1 MDINNFDLLELQTSY
16 LQQDP
21 TIQALCL
28 ALTPHLQEI
37 SKNIEQTFIY
47 GRIDELDEEV
57 VDELAWQFHVDFYDS
72 KLPLEKKSNLVKKSP
87 MLHKIKGTPQAV
99 IDAVETIFGRTK
111 LKEWFEYG
119 GKPYFFGLDIDITE
133 HGATEEN
140 MNMLD
145 TLIKAYKNKRSW
157 IEYINIYLSNKSKII
172 YGTVLLT
179 GEKVTVYPYTPKTI
193 ETKGKIKIAI
203 GQNTGAET
211 VTILPLGGTVITD
224 ENEVPITTEGG
235 QVWTIGN

>member
-1 MDINNFDLLELQTSY
+1 MDINNFDLLELQTAY

-28 ALTPHLQEI
+28 ALTPYLQEI

-47 GRIDELDEEV
+47 GRIDELSEEA

-72 KLPLEKKSNLVKKSP
+72 KLPIEKKRNLVKKSP

-133 HGATEEN
+133 HGANEEN
-140 MNMLD
+140 MKMLD
-145 TLIKAYKNKRSW
+145 TLIRAYKNKRSW
-157 IEYINIYLSNKSKII
+157 IEYIHICLTNQSKIF
-172 YGTVLLT
+172 YGTALLT
-179 GEKVTVYPYTPKTI
+179 GEKVTVYPYTPNAI
-193 ETKGKIKIAI
+193 ETKGQIKIAM
-203 GQNTGAET
+203 GQNTGAER
-211 VTILPLGGTVITD
+211 VTILPLGGTVITN

-235 QVWTIGN
+235 QVWTMEN